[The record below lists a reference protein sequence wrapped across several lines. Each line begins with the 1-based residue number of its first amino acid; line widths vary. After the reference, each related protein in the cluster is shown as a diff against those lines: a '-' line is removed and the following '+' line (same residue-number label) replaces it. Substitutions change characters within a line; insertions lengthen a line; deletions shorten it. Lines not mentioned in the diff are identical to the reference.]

1 MSNEALA
8 PAPVVGYEEASPAP
22 VGYEEA
28 SLIWER
34 DLAAWQQET
43 HARDDIQEE
52 EPHGAGAVS

>member
-1 MSNEALA
+1 MDTMSNEALA
-8 PAPVVGYEEASPAP
+8 PAP